1 MPTKSTSRDVCIIC
15 GQACT
20 SGIRLK
26 WVEELRYCQRLV
38 VYGDPA
44 VGDRNIPAYLQT
56 QLAGIRYD
64 MERGEVAGSRLLDD
78 IRDAIELLAR
88 DFGTEG

>member
-1 MPTKSTSRDVCIIC
+1 MPTKSTFRDVCIIC
-15 GQACT
+15 GEACT
-20 SGIRLK
+20 SGIHLK

-38 VYGDPA
+38 VYGDPS
-44 VGDRNIPAYLQT
+44 VGNRNIPSYLQT

-64 MERGEVAGSRLLDD
+64 MERGVPLAD

-88 DFGTEG
+88 DCGTEG

>member
-1 MPTKSTSRDVCIIC
+1 M
-15 GQACT
+15 
-20 SGIRLK
+20 RLK

-44 VGDRNIPAYLQT
+44 VGDRNLAAYLQT

-64 MERGEVAGSRLLDD
+64 MANFASVAHSRLLVD

-88 DFGTEG
+88 DVARGGSSAEASGNGPANEARS